1 MIPSALPTLHPPTQ
15 NPITPDPIT
24 VSVAPIVGM
33 PNPIG
38 ILMELTHRCP
48 LHCPYCSNPLELD
61 RRSQEMDT
69 ATVLRVLD
77 EAAAL
82 GILHVHLSGGE
93 PTARQDIVEITARCA
108 SAGLYSNLITS
119 GVGRALAVLP
129 ALADAGLDHVQL
141 SLQGIDVA
149 SADRVAGLKGSHETK
164 MRFAEEIARL
174 GLALTV
180 NAVIHRGNIDQVEGF
195 IALAQAL
202 GARRLEI
209 AHTQY
214 YGWAYKNRAALMPA
228 RPDVDRSLRI
238 VDAARKRLSG
248 SLVIDLV
255 VPDYYALRPKACAG
269 GWGRKLMNVAPSG
282 KVLPCHAAESIP
294 GLDFWYV
301 QDHSLA
307 DIWRGSPAF
316 NAYRG
321 TDWMPEPCRSCERKE
336 IDWGGCR
343 CQALALL
350 GDAAATDPACGKSPF
365 HARIEALATAEST
378 TEVVPDYIYRGP
390 GRLPVR
396 ETEGVQA

>member
-1 MIPSALPTLHPPTQ
+1 MTTSA
-15 NPITPDPIT
+15 I
-24 VSVAPIVGM
+24 SV

-38 ILMELTHRCP
+38 ILLELTHRCP
-48 LHCPYCSNPLELD
+48 LRCPYCSNPLELD
-61 RRSQEMDT
+61 KRSREMDT
-69 ATVLRVLD
+69 ATVLRVLG
-77 EAAAL
+77 EAAGL

-93 PTARQDIVEITARCA
+93 PTARNDIVEITKRCA
-108 SAGLYSNLITS
+108 EVGLYSNLITS
-119 GVGRALAVLP
+119 GIGRATAVLP
-129 ALADAGLDHVQL
+129 ELAAVGLDHVQL
-141 SLQGIDVA
+141 SLQGVDA
-149 SADRVAGLKGSHETK
+149 AAADKVAGLRGSHDAK
-164 MRFAEEIARL
+164 LRFAEEIARQ

-180 NAVIHRGNIDQVEGF
+180 NAVIHRGNIEQVEGF
-195 IALAQAL
+195 IELAVKL

-214 YGWAYKNRAALMPA
+214 YGWAYENRAALMPA
-228 RPDVDRSLRI
+228 RPDVDRSIRI
-238 VDAARKRLSG
+238 VEAARKRLSG

-294 GLDFWYV
+294 GLEFWHV

-307 DIWRGSPAF
+307 DIWRRSPAF

-350 GDAAATDPACGKSPF
+350 GEAAATDPACGKSPF
-365 HARIEALATAEST
+365 HARIEALATAESAI
-378 TEVVPDYIYRGP
+378 EVAPDYVYRGP
-390 GRLPVR
+390 GRGAAR
-396 ETEGVQA
+396 EIEETLS

>member
-1 MIPSALPTLHPPTQ
+1 MTTSAMTAPNAPS
-15 NPITPDPIT
+15 
-24 VSVAPIVGM
+24 V

-61 RRSQEMDT
+61 KRSAEMDT

-93 PTARQDIVEITARCA
+93 PTSRQDIVEITAKCT

-141 SLQGIDVA
+141 SLQGVDVT
-149 SADRVAGLKGSHETK
+149 SADKVAGLKGSHDTK
-164 MRFAEEIARL
+164 MKFAEEIKRL

-195 IALAQAL
+195 IDLAVKL

-228 RPDVDRSLRI
+228 RPDVDRSIKI

-248 SLVIDLV
+248 TLVIDLV

-269 GWGRKLMNVAPSG
+269 GWGRKLMNVSPAG

-294 GLDFWYV
+294 NLEFWFV
-301 QDHSLA
+301 QDHSLG
-307 DIWRGSPAF
+307 DIWRRSPAF

-321 TDWMPEPCRSCERKE
+321 TDWMPELCRTCERKE

-350 GDAAATDPACGKSPF
+350 GDAAQTDPACGKSPF
-365 HARIEALATAEST
+365 HAKIEALATAESAT
-378 TEVVPDYIYRGP
+378 DTPPDYIYRGP
-390 GRLPVR
+390 G
-396 ETEGVQA
+396 QAAPRQVEDITS

>member
-1 MIPSALPTLHPPTQ
+1 MTTSAIP
-15 NPITPDPIT
+15 
-24 VSVAPIVGM
+24 V

-38 ILMELTHRCP
+38 ILLELTHRCP
-48 LHCPYCSNPLELD
+48 LRCPYCSNPLELD
-61 RRSQEMDT
+61 KRSREMDT
-69 ATVLRVLD
+69 ATVLRVLG
-77 EAAAL
+77 EAAGL

-93 PTARQDIVEITARCA
+93 PTARADIVEITAKCA
-108 SAGLYSNLITS
+108 EVGLYSNLITS
-119 GVGRALAVLP
+119 GIGRALAVLP
-129 ALADAGLDHVQL
+129 DLAGAGLDHVQL
-141 SLQGIDVA
+141 SLQGVDA
-149 SADRVAGLKGSHETK
+149 AAADKVSGLRGSHDGK

-180 NAVIHRGNIDQVEGF
+180 NAVIHRGNVDQVEGF
-195 IALAQAL
+195 IDLAVKL

-214 YGWAYKNRAALMPA
+214 YGWAYENRAALMPA
-228 RPDVDRSLRI
+228 RPDVDRSIRI
-238 VDAARKRLSG
+238 VEAARKRLSG

-294 GLDFWYV
+294 GLEFWHV

-307 DIWRGSPAF
+307 DIWRRSPAF

-343 CQALALL
+343 CQALALV
-350 GDAAATDPACGKSPF
+350 GEAAATDPACGKSPF
-365 HARIEALATAEST
+365 HARVEALATAEAAV
-378 TEVVPDYIYRGP
+378 EAPPDYIYRGP
-390 GRLPVR
+390 GPRSGPGAAR
-396 ETEGVQA
+396 EIEETLS

>member
-1 MIPSALPTLHPPTQ
+1 MTSSAMSKPASGL
-15 NPITPDPIT
+15 
-24 VSVAPIVGM
+24 

-61 RRSQEMDT
+61 KRSREMDT
-69 ATVLRVLD
+69 ATVLRVLE

-93 PTARQDIVEITARCA
+93 PTARQDIVEITAKCA
-108 SAGLYSNLITS
+108 QAGLYSNLITS
-119 GVGRALAVLP
+119 GMGRALAVLP
-129 ALADAGLDHVQL
+129 ALSDAGLDHVQL
-141 SLQGIDVA
+141 SLQGVDVA
-149 SADRVAGLKGSHETK
+149 SADKVAGLKGSHETK

-195 IALAQAL
+195 IELAQKL

-214 YGWAYKNRAALMPA
+214 YGWAYKNRASLMPA

-269 GWGRKLMNVAPSG
+269 GWGRKLMNVSPAG

-294 GLDFWYV
+294 GLEFWFV

-307 DIWRGSPAF
+307 DIWRSSPAF
-316 NAYRG
+316 DAYRG

-365 HARIEALATAEST
+365 HAKIEALATAEAST
-378 TEVVPDYIYRGP
+378 DIAPDYIYRGP
-390 GRLPVR
+390 GRLPQR
-396 ETEGVQA
+396 EIEEIQA

>member
-1 MIPSALPTLHPPTQ
+1 MTTSELVT
-15 NPITPDPIT
+15 
-24 VSVAPIVGM
+24 SGAPRAAPAI

-48 LHCPYCSNPLELD
+48 LRCPYCSNPLELD
-61 RRSQEMDT
+61 KRSAEMDT

-77 EAAAL
+77 EAAGL

-93 PTARQDIVEITARCA
+93 PTARQDIVEITAKCA

-119 GVGRALAVLP
+119 GIGRALALLP
-129 ALADAGLDHVQL
+129 GLADAGLDHVQL
-141 SLQGIDVA
+141 SLQGVDVA
-149 SADRVAGLKGSHETK
+149 SADKVSGLRGSHDTK
-164 MRFAEEIARL
+164 MKVAAEIKRL

-180 NAVIHRGNIDQVEGF
+180 NAVIHRGNIEQVEGF
-195 IALAQAL
+195 IDLAVEL

-228 RPDVDRSLRI
+228 RPDVDRSIRI
-238 VDAARKRLSG
+238 VEAARRRLAG
-248 SLVIDLV
+248 TLVIDLV

-294 GLDFWYV
+294 GLEFWHV

-307 DIWRGSPAF
+307 EIWRRSPAF

-321 TDWMPEPCRSCERKE
+321 TDWMPDLCRTCDRRE

-350 GDAAATDPACGKSPF
+350 GDAAQTDPACGKSPF
-365 HARIEALATAEST
+365 HAKIEALATGEAAVEAA
-378 TEVVPDYIYRGP
+378 PDYFYRGP
-390 GRLPVR
+390 APAPSRSHEDVHP
-396 ETEGVQA
+396 

>member
-1 MIPSALPTLHPPTQ
+1 MTSSAMPVT
-15 NPITPDPIT
+15 
-24 VSVAPIVGM
+24 SAPGL

-61 RRSQEMDT
+61 KRSQEMDT

-93 PTARQDIVEITARCA
+93 PTARQDIVEITAKCA
-108 SAGLYSNLITS
+108 RAGLYSNLITS

-129 ALADAGLDHVQL
+129 ALSDVGLDHVQL
-141 SLQGIDVA
+141 SLQGVDVA

-180 NAVIHRGNIDQVEGF
+180 NAVIHRGNIDQVEDF
-195 IALAQAL
+195 IDLAQKL

-214 YGWAYKNRAALMPA
+214 YGWAYKNRASLMPA

-269 GWGRKLMNVAPSG
+269 GWGRKLMNVSPAG

-294 GLDFWYV
+294 GLEFWFV

-307 DIWRGSPAF
+307 DIWRRSPAF

-365 HARIEALATAEST
+365 HARIEALATAEAAT
-378 TEVVPDYIYRGP
+378 DVAPDYIYRGP
-390 GRLPVR
+390 GRLPQR
-396 ETEGVQA
+396 EVEDIQA

>member
-1 MIPSALPTLHPPTQ
+1 MTTSSASL
-15 NPITPDPIT
+15 
-24 VSVAPIVGM
+24 

-61 RRSQEMDT
+61 KRSKEMDT

-93 PTARQDIVEITARCA
+93 PTARQDIVEITAKCA
-108 SAGLYSNLITS
+108 EVGLYSNLITS
-119 GVGRALAVLP
+119 GVGRAHAVLP
-129 ALADAGLDHVQL
+129 DLAAAGLDHVQL
-141 SLQGIDVA
+141 SLQGVDA
-149 SADRVAGLKGSHETK
+149 AAADKVAGLRGSHDTK
-164 MRFAEEIARL
+164 MKFAEEINRL

-180 NAVIHRGNIDQVEGF
+180 NAVIHRGNIGAVQGF
-195 IALAQAL
+195 VDLAVKL

-214 YGWAYKNRAALMPA
+214 YGWAFKNRAALMPA
-228 RPDVDRSLRI
+228 RSEVDHSIRI
-238 VDAARKRLSG
+238 VDAARKQLSG
-248 SLVIDLV
+248 TLVIDLV

-269 GWGRKLMNVAPSG
+269 GWGRKLMNVSPVG

-294 GLDFWYV
+294 GLEFWYV
-301 QDHSLA
+301 QDHSLGE
-307 DIWRGSPAF
+307 IWRQSPSF

-321 TDWMPEPCRSCERKE
+321 TDWMPELCRTCERKE

-350 GDAAATDPACGKSPF
+350 GDAAETDPACGKSPF
-365 HARIEALATAEST
+365 HGKIEALATAEAAT
-378 TEVVPDYIYRGP
+378 DAPPEYIYRAP
-390 GRLPVR
+390 GKLAPRQVEEVP
-396 ETEGVQA
+396 T